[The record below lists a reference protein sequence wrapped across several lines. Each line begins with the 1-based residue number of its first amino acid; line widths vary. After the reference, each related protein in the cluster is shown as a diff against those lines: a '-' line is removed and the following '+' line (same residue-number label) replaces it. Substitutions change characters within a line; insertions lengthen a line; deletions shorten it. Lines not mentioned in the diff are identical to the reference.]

1 MGRGAV
7 QPGKQRVRG
16 APCLTAAELT
26 TRAAVDAYGAF
37 GASHAPYAAP
47 CASQA
52 PDTTRL
58 VMRRRA

>member
-7 QPGKQRVRG
+7 QAGKQRVSG
-16 APCLTAAELT
+16 APSLTAAELT
-26 TRAAVDAYGAF
+26 MRAAVDACGAL
-37 GASHAPYAAP
+37 GASHAPYAAS

-52 PDTTRL
+52 PETIRL